1 MHRENHM
8 KRKNVFFVLAVLLC
22 SLFASC
28 SFQNAGLTG
37 SVCFHVD
44 GEYLKQKASSARS
57 GIEDYDNLY
66 MEISLLGDFKASR
79 NVLLSGN
86 ENIAFDGIP
95 VGCRIHA
102 FAKVYKKDTAAS
114 GDSETV
120 MFEGE
125 SAEISV
131 ADGKNELSL
140 VLGRVTYYN
149 VSVSPSPSSG
159 GTVVPSVSKAK
170 PGTVVTLSV
179 SPESGYRLS
188 TIFVKDGSETELT
201 VTTVTEGAKYT
212 FTMPDSNVSVS
223 AEYALIDYSVVVPEN
238 IVFGELTSNTTSA
251 KKGDTVT
258 LTPKAGSGY
267 VLASVSVKDSDGNP
281 VSTTLSGSNYTFIM
295 PASDVTAK
303 AFFVKKFT
311 ESVKTIEGETNRVY
325 FGDWPQSIMPSSV
338 TIDESITTVR
348 GGYTYYYGSDGC
360 WYAKCI
366 ENANNSLYKYSDGTS
381 VQLSTSNFTYT
392 RYFKVEPIK
401 WRVLTTDSGKRLLL
415 SDQILINC
423 AYYDSKDVDR
433 DIGGVTVY
441 PNNYKESRVR
451 AFLNGLSYDKKT
463 GESEQVSNGE
473 FSEKGFLYTA
483 FTNTAHDTIAD
494 TNVDNSATSANPL
507 ENSGKWNVATY
518 ICGNTD
524 DKIFLLSEQEATTTG
539 YGFDIYGNN
548 DDARKIV
555 TTDFAKANGAQQSTS
570 DASYGGNWWLRS
582 PSDSTGGKYVRRINF
597 KGSAG
602 ETDTV
607 KTSSTGV
614 VPALYVKLN

>member
-8 KRKNVFFVLAVLLC
+8 KRKNVFFALAVLFC

-188 TIFVKDGSETELT
+188 TIFVKNENGNELEK
-201 VTTVTEGAKYT
+201 TTVTEGAKYT

-223 AEYALIDYSVVVPEN
+223 AEYALIDYSVVVPGN
-238 IVFGELTSNTTSA
+238 IVFGELRSDITSA
-251 KKGDTVT
+251 NKENVVT
-258 LTPKAGSGY
+258 LTPEADGGY

-281 VSTTLSGSNYTFIM
+281 VSTTLSGSNYTFTM
-295 PASDVTAK
+295 PASDVTVK

-311 ESVKTIEGETNRVY
+311 EAVTTIDASHVY

-366 ENANNSLYKYSDGTS
+366 ENSSSFPSYKYSDGTI
-381 VQLSTSNFTYT
+381 VQSSSYNSTK
-392 RYFKVEPIK
+392 YFKVEPIK
-401 WRVLTTDSGKRLLL
+401 WRVLNPSDGGDKLLL

-423 AYYDSKDVDR
+423 AYYDTINVNRTIDNA
-433 DIGGVTVY
+433 TVY

-451 AFLNGLSYDKKT
+451 AFLNGLSYQVKET
-463 GESEQVSNGE
+463 GGSEQTSNAE
-473 FSEKGFLYTA
+473 FLSKGFLYTA
-483 FTNTAHDTIAD
+483 FTNIAQGKISS
-494 TNVDNSATSANPL
+494 TTVDNSAISTNAV
-507 ENSGKWNVATY
+507 GKTWGDGTNTY
-518 ICGNTD
+518 ACGTTA
-524 DKIFLLSEQEATTTG
+524 DKVFLLSEQEATTTG
-539 YGFDIYGNN
+539 YGFGAYNAPDST
-548 DDARKIV
+548 RKLM
-555 TTDFAKANGAQQSTS
+555 TTDFAKANGAYQYN
-570 DASYGGNWWLRS
+570 ASGNIGRWWLRS
-582 PSDSTGGKYVRRINF
+582 PYYSNASDVRYVQY
-597 KGSAG
+597 SG
-602 ETDTV
+602 ESYMNAYV
-607 KTSSTGV
+607 STSSTGV
-614 VPALYVKLN
+614 VPALYVNLN